1 MRSIARKQFVPILLL
16 VLAVAVAGAGTG
28 TGWAQQAASS
38 PPASAAHAS
47 GEGDS
52 QGLHVMAAV
61 AGGIGSLFYIPFKA
75 LAICP
80 SMALAAGV
88 SLALARGE
96 TTTADYLLR
105 VGCTGT
111 YLITPQMVR
120 GQEEFQGTGGR

>member
-1 MRSIARKQFVPILLL
+1 MRSIARRQFVPILLL
-16 VLAVAVAGAGTG
+16 VLAVGVTGVG
-28 TGWAQQAASS
+28 TGWAQQAPPS
-38 PPASAAHAS
+38 PPASAAHAT

-61 AGGIGSLFYIPFKA
+61 AGGIGSLFYVPFKA

-80 SMALAAGV
+80 GMALAAGV
-88 SLALARGE
+88 SLALASGE